1 MSYEAVEVNHRN
13 LLDVVEAV
21 CVLGNG
27 ATVDE
32 IVQYADTT
40 TDSAEKALKMAMQLE
55 LVIFE
60 SDSYKP
66 DLPFARLL
74 TNARINE
81 KKPILKFRLMEYKPF
96 KFFTE
101 LILKGEDETRAASK
115 TKTVFDI
122 NGSRTILKNTF
133 LDLGT
138 FSGIFIETEKGT
150 EAVFKTENELI
161 TVFNSI
167 ENTINDETQIGSF
180 VTNQLDDIV
189 AEYIKDLTERLV
201 SAGTKFSSAPIS
213 CVKETADVFE
223 DFLKKLCSDENVDI
237 SRATG
242 IIRIGDKL
250 KSDGKVTTK
259 HQGFIHFIGQMRNAF
274 KHTLDTEVGRSWQA
288 SSDLGLEVF
297 LITLTAMNS
306 ILLYVK
312 RQDCLL

>member
-21 CVLGNG
+21 CVLNK

-40 TDSAEKALKMAMQLE
+40 TDSAEKALKMAMQLK
-55 LVIFE
+55 LLKFK
-60 SDSYKP
+60 SNTYKP
-66 DLPFARLL
+66 ELPFARLL

-115 TKTVFDI
+115 TKTVFNID
-122 NGSRTILKNTF
+122 GSRTILKNTL

-138 FSGIFIETEKGT
+138 FSGIFVDTENGIEV
-150 EAVFKTENELI
+150 VFKTENELI
-161 TVFNSI
+161 NVFNSI
-167 ENTINDETQIGSF
+167 ENTINDETQIGGF
-180 VTNQLDDIV
+180 IANQLDDIV
-189 AEYIKDLTERLV
+189 VEYIKDFTERLV
-201 SAGTKFSSAPIS
+201 SAGTKFSSASIS
-213 CVKETADVFE
+213 CIKETADVFE

-242 IIRIGDKL
+242 IIQIGDRL
-250 KSDGKVTTK
+250 KADDKITTK
-259 HQGFIHFIGQMRNAF
+259 HQGFIYFIGQMRNAF
-274 KHTLDTEVGRSWQA
+274 KHTTDTEIGGRSWHA
-288 SSDLGLEVF
+288 SSDLGLETF

-306 ILLYVK
+306 ILLYLK